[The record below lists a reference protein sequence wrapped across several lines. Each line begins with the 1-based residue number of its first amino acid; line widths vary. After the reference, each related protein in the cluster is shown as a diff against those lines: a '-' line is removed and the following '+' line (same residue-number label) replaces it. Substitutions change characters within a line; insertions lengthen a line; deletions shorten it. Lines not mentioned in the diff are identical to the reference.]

1 MKWISSHSRWIKQSR
16 KGAEDSL
23 TTCADKYEAS
33 SPEKHNSIPVTTTF
47 PEEMQTKLNTCFSF
61 VNWERRLRSESH
73 DNKQPTP
80 CRSCWLPEVL
90 TKPSFSFC
98 VRLCYA
104 LFFVLFQLWEHLL
117 LIWFDSLLLCWAYR
131 TGSLPPSVLCVVA
144 VSDQAHFL
152 LIAFADTIMLERN
165 YRNFNKNNK
174 NGPR

>member
-1 MKWISSHSRWIKQSR
+1 MRLR
-16 KGAEDSL
+16 A
-23 TTCADKYEAS
+23 
-33 SPEKHNSIPVTTTF
+33 PRSIIVFQFLSVTTTF

-117 LIWFDSLLLCWAYR
+117 LIWFDSLLLCRAYR

-144 VSDQAHFL
+144 VSDQAHFP